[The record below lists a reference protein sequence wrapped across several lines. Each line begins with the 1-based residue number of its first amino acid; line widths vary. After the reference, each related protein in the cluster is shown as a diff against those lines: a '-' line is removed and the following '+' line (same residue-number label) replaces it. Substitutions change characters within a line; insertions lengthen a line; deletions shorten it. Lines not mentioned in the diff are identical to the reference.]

1 MVVMFVF
8 TILECSLRFSR
19 SALDV
24 DTGVSTVRIDNGDDG
39 FGLSFE
45 ATEEES
51 KPLPIVQGPGNF
63 DLPSGCVITSLEV
76 NCDEGWIPVSHG
88 GFSVAY
94 GEEGALLQV
103 NIHFLTVDWV
113 LSYSATHRLMDN
125 HHLKLSSSIIN
136 LSDLTSRVQEEFLA
150 VYQ

>member
-24 DTGVSTVRIDNGDDG
+24 DTGVSTVSIDNGDDE

-45 ATEEES
+45 AS
-51 KPLPIVQGPGNF
+51 SDPLPVVQGPGNF

-76 NCDEGWIPVSHG
+76 NCDEGWTSVSRG
-88 GFSVAY
+88 GFSLVY
-94 GEEGALLQV
+94 GEKGALLEV
-103 NIHFLTVDWV
+103 NIHLTVDWV
-113 LSYSATHRLMDN
+113 LSYIATHRLMDN
-125 HHLKLSSSIIN
+125 YHLELTSLLIS
-136 LSDLTSRVQEEFLA
+136 LSDSTSPVQKEFLA
-150 VYQ
+150 VCQ